1 MAARARRSREV
12 GRCLQSSQIKLLQA
26 SLPRWVALR
35 VENLKLADSDPS
47 FIRYFFGVSIP
58 PSTPSLSMST
68 SQAQEAEKLK
78 SSESAAFLAISSP
91 AGDLQEEE
99 QTVRKPQDLKNRC
112 GVCVSSAQG
121 VTIHF

>member
-1 MAARARRSREV
+1 M
-12 GRCLQSSQIKLLQA
+12 LL
-26 SLPRWVALR
+26 
-35 VENLKLADSDPS
+35 
-47 FIRYFFGVSIP
+47 
-58 PSTPSLSMST
+58 SLSSPYFDLPT

-112 GVCVSSAQG
+112 VCVLIG
-121 VTIHF
+121 VTIHFEEVVQIS

>member
-1 MAARARRSREV
+1 
-12 GRCLQSSQIKLLQA
+12 
-26 SLPRWVALR
+26 
-35 VENLKLADSDPS
+35 
-47 FIRYFFGVSIP
+47 
-58 PSTPSLSMST
+58 MST

-112 GVCVSSAQG
+112 GVRVSSAQG